1 MRAPSS
7 FFCTLK
13 GQEGFDAPSEMGE
26 GGGGLLQDPAE
37 VLLLWSCKGW
47 RRRGVSGGHA
57 GEMVTKCFASPR
69 TLGRAGWGVA
79 SGGCTASL
87 PLSPTPHNLTFSP
100 GVDFTAPD
108 PELTLRHL
116 SDGVYRLSSPEAGLL
131 ERGLWLTSHGFK
143 MGPPTTAA
151 LTFAARGEEGQRER
165 GGGEGQKDGYMGWAG
180 TSCWSRGSDSVLPT
194 QGAQVRP
201 LVGELHLAC
210 IPHLNSHATTKK
222 PARHK

>member
-1 MRAPSS
+1 MTPLQKWGRGVGGSS
-7 FFCTLK
+7 KTPQKCCFSGAAK
-13 GQEGFDAPSEMGE
+13 DGGGE
-26 GGGGLLQDPAE
+26 GSPGATLEKWSQSALPPPGPWGGP
-37 VLLLWSCKGW
+37 
-47 RRRGVSGGHA
+47 GGAWHLG
-57 GEMVTKCFASPR
+57 GEQPHFLS
-69 TLGRAGWGVA
+69 L
-79 SGGCTASL
+79 L
-87 PLSPTPHNLTFSP
+87 PLTTSLSVLAF
-100 GVDFTAPD
+100 DFAAPD

-151 LTFAARGEEGQRER
+151 LTFAARREEGQRER

-222 PARHK
+222 PARHKEDPAQPK